1 MLAIPGGNLI
11 IACDSC
17 PTLTMTMTPSIEEKT
32 VMVIVSGHSRKILVV
47 VEIGHFF
54 DVGLEDLGRRTG
66 LDYALELFRPSSSHQ
81 ISMLAIPEGNLIIAC
96 DSCPT

>member
-1 MLAIPGGNLI
+1 MLAIPEGNLI

-47 VEIGHFF
+47 VEIG
-54 DVGLEDLGRRTG
+54 LGVEEKFE
-66 LDYALELFRPSSSHQ
+66 AEKPVFSS
-81 ISMLAIPEGNLIIAC
+81 
-96 DSCPT
+96 